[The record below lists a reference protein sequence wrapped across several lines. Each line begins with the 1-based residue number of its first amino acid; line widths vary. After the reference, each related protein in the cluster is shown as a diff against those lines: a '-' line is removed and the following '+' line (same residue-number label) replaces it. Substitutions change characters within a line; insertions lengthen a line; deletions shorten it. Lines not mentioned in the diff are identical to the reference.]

1 MTKLLPFLFITI
13 LCSSCAVATLAT
25 ATIKTTA
32 KIISLPIKAIGA
44 TVEAITPDDEEAAAE
59 EEAAEAADIEG

>member
-1 MTKLLPFLFITI
+1 MTKLLPFIFITI
-13 LCSSCAVATLAT
+13 LCSSCAVATLTT

-59 EEAAEAADIEG
+59 EADIEG

>member
-32 KIISLPIKAIGA
+32 IIISLPIKAIGA
-44 TVEAITPDDEEAAAE
+44 TVEAITPDDEEAAE
-59 EEAAEAADIEG
+59 EEAEATDIEG

>member
-32 KIISLPIKAIGA
+32 IIISLPIKAIGA
-44 TVEAITPDDEEAAAE
+44 TVEAITPDDEEAEVEAE
-59 EEAAEAADIEG
+59 VEAADIEG